1 MVGSPPLITIFSHL
15 FSSRKTYLDFIKK
28 WRCVYFRTMPRVIV
42 SNVRRSIIDYQR
54 YIWFAHNWELRSLIN
69 DQVTK
74 IFTWCN
80 SRREAIVSTVQWR
93 IKSQYRVFGDTDMHW
108 YAWNVHNWYCGNHK
122 YDKRIYIAVCCR
134 NLSMS
139 NALYQYMHCPI
150 CATVHLL
157 PHPPPSE
164 DPPGPPRLRHYR
176 SDQIGITSAKE
187 TL

>member
-1 MVGSPPLITIFSHL
+1 MGKRIVHCGNGDLFLAEWKSQKVGFARSVTVHHL
-15 FSSRKTYLDFIKK
+15 CTTLQRWVI
-28 WRCVYFRTMPRVIV
+28 CVYFRTMPRVIV

-74 IFTWCN
+74 IFMWCN

-139 NALYQYMHCPI
+139 INTCIAPSAPQSI
-150 CATVHLL
+150 CSPT
-157 PHPPPSE
+157 PHPQKTPLA
-164 DPPGPPRLRHYR
+164 RLAFATT
-176 SDQIGITSAKE
+176 DQ
-187 TL
+187 